1 MRCQLVYCVKPVTYT
16 HSTAALRICIRMA
29 VFLSLVL
36 LPRNGLRLKVSWL
49 AYLLSVEFHLLVLGA
64 ELYNHVVPNQ

>member
-1 MRCQLVYCVKPVTYT
+1 MSTGVLCEASDIYSLYCC
-16 HSTAALRICIRMA
+16 AAQICIRMA
-29 VFLSLVL
+29 VFLLLVL